1 HYEYVSKAIIVNV
14 DEATG
19 NMSIHGEVNH
29 SSLLNHED
37 VNHYW
42 GGDENIRRT
51 IFMGDFIYAFSGAG
65 ITVHN
70 LTSMEL
76 TDVVT
81 FDIEFPKYAYYAD

>member
-1 HYEYVSKAIIVNV
+1 MK
-14 DEATG
+14 
-19 NMSIHGEVNH
+19 MSTI
-29 SSLLNHED
+29 
-37 VNHYW
+37 
-42 GGDENIRRT
+42 GGAEMKTSRRT

-81 FDIEFPKYAYYAD
+81 FDIEYPTYAYYDN